1 MRLSPSSISA
11 AILLTV
17 FALTS
22 QASAQQAALNSEV
35 QITKIEA
42 GFVDTP
48 KIGAAGYSK
57 KSSSRPGAWLEVEV
71 TFDRNAVPKEPKYA
85 EELTFNYY
93 VLLKNETSNEDKKP
107 TLLTGSVIHTHV
119 PQEKGLHSVMYVSP
133 RTLARFFDGK
143 PPVNAQQSVTDV
155 GVTVS
160 GKNGLLAIAT
170 SKGTVKGDKG
180 WWDNTAPFS
189 PTPGALLNKNETP
202 FAPLEWDF
210 YEAIK
215 SKSGN

>member
-1 MRLSPSSISA
+1 MRPSPSSIFA
-11 AILLTV
+11 VVLLTL
-17 FALTS
+17 FALPFG
-22 QASAQQAALNSEV
+22 ARAQQAALNSEV

-42 GFVDTP
+42 NFVDSP
-48 KIGAAGYSK
+48 KISAAGYSK
-57 KSSSRPGAWLEVEV
+57 KTAARPGSWLEVEV
-71 TFDRNAVPKEPKYA
+71 TFERNAVAKEPKYA
-85 EELTFNYY
+85 EELTFNYF
-93 VLLKNETSNEDKKP
+93 VLLKNEHVTEDKKP
-107 TLLTGSVIHTHV
+107 TLLTGSVVHVHV
-119 PQEKGLHSVMYVSP
+119 PQEKGLHSVVFVSP

-143 PPVNAQQSVTDV
+143 VPANAQQSITDI
-155 GVTVS
+155 GVTIS

-170 SKGTVKGDKG
+170 WKGTVKGDKG